1 MRLVGMPRQ
10 GQEMSNQI
18 KLNSLHAYQ
27 VVLYNRALHP
37 ELFGLKARKVVRH
50 GDYELESWLMRGA
63 HVLRFE
69 CSGKVTSELLTGQEG
84 NLPGAGVVTAFVCQ
98 GEHDYEHA
106 FEREKVNYITTVQ
119 TESLSDNMYHSAYE
133 EYAEWGKE
141 MKALSVGWTDEVG
154 RCLSLIDVQ
163 PQHRELHAQSYH
175 LIANGGLIVRSQT
188 IFEQL

>member
-1 MRLVGMPRQ
+1 MRLVGMPRRRQ
-10 GQEMSNQI
+10 DMSNQI
-18 KLNSLHAYQ
+18 KLNNLHAYQ
-27 VVLYNRALHP
+27 VVLYSRALHP

-50 GDYELESWLMRGA
+50 GDYELESWLMRGS

-69 CSGKVTSELLTGQEG
+69 CGGTVTCELLTDQEG
-84 NLPGAGVVTAFVCQ
+84 NLPGTGVVTAFVCQ

-106 FEREKVNYITTVQ
+106 FKHERLNYITTVQ

-133 EYAEWGKE
+133 EYVEWGKE
-141 MKALSVGWTDEVG
+141 EKALTVAWTDEVG

-163 PQHRELHAQSYH
+163 ARHRELHAQSYH

-188 IFEQL
+188 IFEQV